1 MGTTWIVTKILWMR
15 KHEPDLLAKTARFV
29 QNHDLVLRAFGA
41 DDFYTDLCCAVF
53 YGVWDVRRADW
64 NLPLLERLGLRPEMF
79 GRPTPPG
86 TQVGT
91 IEPGRCRQERA
102 SPPARRC
109 AWGPATRIAACWGW
123 APSSRD
129 WPR

>member
-1 MGTTWIVTKILWMR
+1 M
-15 KHEPDLLAKTARFV
+15 
-29 QNHDLVLRAFGA
+29 QNQDLVLRAFGA

-64 NLPLLERLGLRPEMF
+64 NMPLLERLDLSPEMF
-79 GRPTPPG
+79 GHPTPPG

-91 IEPGRCRQERA
+91 ISPAVADKTGFAAGMPLCVGAGDQNCSVLGHGRD
-102 SPPARRC
+102 
-109 AWGPATRIAACWGW
+109 
-123 APSSRD
+123 PSRG